1 MTGHEPLAPGS
12 RLTRKGQATRDR
24 IVAAASGLV
33 YERGVAG
40 TSTDDVQAAAGVST
54 SQIYHYFRD
63 KKALVR
69 AVIAH
74 QTDAVLEVQQPLL
87 SRLDTLDGLREWRN
101 FVVDLQ
107 HRHHC
112 AGGCPIGSLGSELAE
127 ADDEARAD
135 VAAGFERWAG
145 AIRAGLHAMRDRGDL
160 SRDADP
166 DQLGLAILTTLQGG
180 LLLTQIRRDTVALET
195 GLDAM
200 LDHVASFMPLRDR
213 VDEASIAR

>member
-1 MTGHEPLAPGS
+1 MLAGMTADEIAATAP

-24 IVAAASGLV
+24 IVTAASELMFL
-33 YERGVAG
+33 RGVAG

-54 SQIYHYFRD
+54 SQVYHYFRD
-63 KKALVR
+63 KRTLVR

-180 LLLTQIRRDTVALET
+180 LLLTQIRRDTVALEAA
-195 GLDAM
+195 LDSM
-200 LDHVASFMPLRDR
+200 IDHI
-213 VDEASIAR
+213 EALTS